1 MSLRP
6 KTAVYA
12 IDDEPAVPLSFHD
25 LTPIEQS
32 AASLGVSPSELKPI
46 EFLNR
51 SHFEELLRQGR
62 IDSTLAKNIKVKA
75 RPCFMRKHLLCH
87 F

>member
-6 KTAVYA
+6 KPT
-12 IDDEPAVPLSFHD
+12 ISQMKEDVPLTFHD

-32 AASLGVSPSELKPI
+32 AASLGVSPTELKPI

-51 SHFEELLRQGR
+51 GHFEELRRQGR
-62 IDSTLAKNIKVKA
+62 IDSTLAKNIKV
-75 RPCFMRKHLLCH
+75 HT
-87 F
+87 